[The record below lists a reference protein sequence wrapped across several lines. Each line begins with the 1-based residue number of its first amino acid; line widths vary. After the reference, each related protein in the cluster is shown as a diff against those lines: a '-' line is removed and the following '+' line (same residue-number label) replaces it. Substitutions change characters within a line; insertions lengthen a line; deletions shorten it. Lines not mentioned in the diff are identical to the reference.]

1 MSRVEVAGVDVS
13 TEHCIGG
20 ERVSSDLTFVDLSAS
35 SEICFYTSAGVDLV
49 VDLFGV
55 MAVPPGAAAEHLQ
68 FDAHTWPPYSPTG
81 TDYAVECGDS
91 TVELELDLLPG
102 TTARVSLLT
111 LHSTKGLEFS
121 RVYVAGVED
130 SQLPGWRE
138 LQEQQEKEIQEARR
152 LLYVG
157 MTRAKDR
164 LVLTRAERRDGRPTG
179 GDLFLRDAGL
189 AALSPRVP
197 R

>member
-1 MSRVEVAGVDVS
+1 VARLGALVAGSPGATLDERIDRVL
-13 TEHCIGG
+13 
-20 ERVSSDLTFVDLSAS
+20 ERVALSS
-35 SEICFYTSAGVDLV
+35 SEGVEAD
-49 VDLFGV
+49 
-55 MAVPPGAAAEHLQ
+55 P
-68 FDAHTWPPYSPTG
+68 
-81 TDYAVECGDS
+81 
-91 TVELELDLLPG
+91 
-102 TTARVSLLT
+102 ARVSLLT

-121 RVYVAGVED
+121 RVYVVGVED

-164 LVLTRAERRDGRPTG
+164 LVLTRAERREGRSTG

-189 AALSPRVP
+189 AALSPRVA